1 MQTVDVQNIV
11 ASNIN
16 HIIICW
22 FSEATHTFSRQRP
35 TRLSHYFNVGLGAA
49 QNCINPLQ
57 QAAERTALP
66 FSQGPIDGCCSVSE
80 EQHSVKGLGLA
91 VRHCSH
97 KWRLKRRVAAAKISW
112 LEPIKAC
119 LTFVFLPTKRSVL
132 NLTTLLELPMN
143 MICVYN
149 GSCQSDI
156 GLLLWKVVFVILQ
169 RIRKIAVA
177 NPKCCIYTKS
187 NN

>member
-16 HIIICW
+16 HIIVCW

-80 EQHSVKGLGLA
+80 EQHSVKGLGWA

-119 LTFVFLPTKRSVL
+119 LTFVFYQQNDPCSILPHCWNFLWIWSVCTMGPV
-132 NLTTLLELPMN
+132 NLILDFYYEKLSLLFFKE
-143 MICVYN
+143 
-149 GSCQSDI
+149 
-156 GLLLWKVVFVILQ
+156 
-169 RIRKIAVA
+169 
-177 NPKCCIYTKS
+177 
-187 NN
+187 